1 MIENI
6 PRHSAADIMATRH
19 GDGVGAA
26 GAGAAG
32 AGGDGVATSAMS
44 PASIVRAWLTEN
56 LLAAPNDSAD
66 GGALE
71 TRLVLDEFKEEFSAP
86 AQTWSQEE
94 CRQARLVADSL

>member
-26 GAGAAG
+26 GAAGG

-71 TRLVLDEFKEEFSAP
+71 TRLVLDEFKEEFSVP
-86 AQTWSQEE
+86 AQTWSQEDR
-94 CRQARLVADSL
+94 RQARLVADSL